1 MEVRKDVTKAFKRM
15 LTINNQRTDKDKKY
29 TDDSTKWAGSQ
40 VNFDQ
45 SNQDISFNDEIES
58 KFIKKKSRYPAMSK
72 VYKEDDDEIGE
83 NYLENMFEQTKN
95 EENLN

>member
-1 MEVRKDVTKAFKRM
+1 LTRDKVAKSAMEVRKDVTKAFKRM

-45 SNQDISFNDEIES
+45 SN
-58 KFIKKKSRYPAMSK
+58 
-72 VYKEDDDEIGE
+72 
-83 NYLENMFEQTKN
+83 
-95 EENLN
+95 